1 MNIENKTDTIDE
13 RIENTKKLVG
23 KFIEENDSL
32 SSLGDY
38 KDYIEKAINELKT
51 TKEEL
56 EKETYMLLVVGGV
69 KSGKSSLINALIGK
83 ESTIAKT
90 GVETTIYPSIISS
103 SKQDEI
109 VVYEKRSGDEFKD
122 DEHSDANA
130 HDEEEAELI
139 GVVINDIK
147 GLSSAKNAL
156 VSKGIKK
163 KIVDFLIFK
172 YGKDSFIN
180 LKEHENQ
187 FNLEV

>member
-90 GVETTIYPSIISS
+90 GVETT
-103 SKQDEI
+103 
-109 VVYEKRSGDEFKD
+109 
-122 DEHSDANA
+122 
-130 HDEEEAELI
+130 
-139 GVVINDIK
+139 
-147 GLSSAKNAL
+147 
-156 VSKGIKK
+156 
-163 KIVDFLIFK
+163 
-172 YGKDSFIN
+172 
-180 LKEHENQ
+180 
-187 FNLEV
+187 